1 MGLTWTMLQ
10 KIREA
15 LKQRDEDYQV
25 GDGVIEID
33 GAVFGKKASNNQ
45 AEVLIAIETKNWI
58 DEKGKEKSC
67 AGFAKILTAKETKK
81 NAQKLVDTGIK
92 KGAMVNTDASPCLRN
107 LDNVDSD
114 YQVVSHDIEACQRWL
129 PWVHKF
135 ISNAKSW
142 INGTHHGIRKKYL
155 DRYLSEFTYRFN
167 RRHDVKSLFHRALLA
182 CAIAKPVKLSAL
194 C

>member
-1 MGLTWTMLQ
+1 
-10 KIREA
+10 
-15 LKQRDEDYQV
+15 
-25 GDGVIEID
+25 
-33 GAVFGKKASNNQ
+33 
-45 AEVLIAIETKNWI
+45 
-58 DEKGKEKSC
+58 
-67 AGFAKILTAKETKK
+67 
-81 NAQKLVDTGIK
+81 
-92 KGAMVNTDASPCLRN
+92 MVNTDASPCLRRHLRN

-114 YQVVSHDIEACQRWL
+114 YQVVSHDIETCQRWL

-142 INGTHHGIRKKYL
+142 IDGTHHGIRKKYL

-182 CAIAKPVKLSAL
+182 CAVAKPVKLSAL